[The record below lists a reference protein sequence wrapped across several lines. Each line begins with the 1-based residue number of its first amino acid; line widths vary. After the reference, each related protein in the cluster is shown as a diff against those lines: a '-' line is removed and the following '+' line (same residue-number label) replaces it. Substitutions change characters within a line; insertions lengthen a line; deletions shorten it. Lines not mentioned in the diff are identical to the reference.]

1 MANRLFNQFQQSLE
15 SGIVNLYGSM
25 TIGTSGAIDSSS
37 TKGFTIAKTSGETGR
52 YTVTLNDKYNE
63 LKICN
68 VVCVGPADAALTDA
82 SGIIVSL
89 RNDAVA
95 SAKTFDIQFSR
106 NTTLADT
113 NPTSGIIVKI
123 EIVLKNSGQTF

>member
-1 MANRLFNQFQQSLE
+1 MANRLFNQFNYTLE
-15 SGIVNLYGSM
+15 SGIVNLFGSV
-25 TIGTSGAIDSSS
+25 TIGTSGAIDASSC
-37 TKGFTIAKTSGETGR
+37 KGFSIVKTGGETGR
-52 YTVTLNDKYNE
+52 YTVTLNDKYSE

-68 VVCVGPADAALTDA
+68 VVSVGPADAALTDA

-89 RNDAVA
+89 RNIAVD

-113 NPTSGIIVKI
+113 NPTSGIIFKI
-123 EIVLKNSGQTF
+123 QIVLKNSSQSF